1 MVPKEE
7 IHRNITGDKWEE
19 TGLAPCSEYDVVIVA
34 VFDNIKYSEEVDL
47 DQVLTPPEAGANLDP
62 EIKASQHGGEAKRDG
77 YKALSCVN
85 KYQVW
90 DV

>member
-1 MVPKEE
+1 MCS
-7 IHRNITGDKWEE
+7 GDNWEE

-62 EIKASQHGGEAKRDG
+62 EIKASQPSAVSTSIRYGMSD
-77 YKALSCVN
+77 
-85 KYQVW
+85 KYDW
-90 DV
+90 